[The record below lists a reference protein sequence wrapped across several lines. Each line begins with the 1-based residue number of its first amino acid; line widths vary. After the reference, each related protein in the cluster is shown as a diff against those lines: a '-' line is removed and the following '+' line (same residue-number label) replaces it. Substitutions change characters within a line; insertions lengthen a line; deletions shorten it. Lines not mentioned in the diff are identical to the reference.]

1 MKFLISVL
9 ALSFTTSLFAAD
21 SSWLLCK
28 GKVDL
33 EGSKMNIVI
42 NSLEHRAGVDDE
54 GNQKRVN
61 DITLIMG
68 NRLIVGQ
75 LDTSDD
81 MNGSVALATAD
92 SKSKFDGI
100 VMFDYTKPT
109 LILRGKIVLDE
120 ELSSTVA
127 VKTTCEY
134 MN

>member
-1 MKFLISVL
+1 MKILIGL
-9 ALSFTTSLFAAD
+9 FAISFTASVFAAD

-28 GKVDL
+28 GKIDL

-42 NSLEHRAGVDDE
+42 NSVEHRAGLDNE
-54 GNQKRVN
+54 GNDKRVN

-68 NRLIVGQ
+68 TRLIVGQ
-75 LDTSDD
+75 LDTSND
-81 MNGSVALATAD
+81 MNGAVALATAD
-92 SKSKFDGI
+92 GASKFDGI

-109 LILRGKIVLDE
+109 MTLRGKLVIDE
-120 ELSSTVA
+120 ELSSTIA

>member
-1 MKFLISVL
+1 MKFLISLFV
-9 ALSFTTSLFAAD
+9 LSFTTSVLAAD

-28 GKVDL
+28 GKVDI

-42 NSLEHRAGVDDE
+42 NSLEHRAGVDEE

-75 LDTSDD
+75 LDTSDE
-81 MNGSVALATAD
+81 MNGTVALATAD
-92 SKSKFDGI
+92 GSTKYDGI
-100 VMFDYTKPT
+100 VMFDYTKPS
-109 LILRGKIVLDE
+109 LILRGKLVLDA
-120 ELSSTVA
+120 ELTSTIA

>member
-1 MKFLISVL
+1 MKFLISLL

-28 GKVDL
+28 GKVVI
-33 EGSKMNIVI
+33 EGSQMNIVI
-42 NSLEHRAGVDDE
+42 NSLEHRAGMDDE
-54 GNQKRVN
+54 GNSKRVN
-61 DITLIMG
+61 DITLIVG

-75 LDTSDD
+75 LDTSND
-81 MNGSVALATAD
+81 MNGSVVLATAD
-92 SKSKFDGI
+92 GASKFDGV

-109 LILRGKIVLDE
+109 MTLRGKLVLDE
-120 ELSSTVA
+120 ELSATIG

>member
-9 ALSFTTSLFAAD
+9 ALSFSTSLLAAD

-28 GKVDL
+28 GKVTV
-33 EGSKMNIVI
+33 EGSQMNIVI

-54 GNQKRVN
+54 GNDKRVN

-75 LDTSDD
+75 LDTSNE
-81 MNGSVALATAD
+81 MNGTVALATAD
-92 SKSKFDGI
+92 GSSKYDGI
-100 VMFDYTKPT
+100 VMFDYTKPS
-109 LILRGKIVLDE
+109 LILRGKIVLDV

-127 VKTTCEY
+127 VKTICEY

>member
-1 MKFLISVL
+1 MKILISL
-9 ALSFTTSLFAAD
+9 IALTFTSSLLAAD

-28 GKVDL
+28 GKVTI
-33 EGSKMNIVI
+33 EGSQMNIVI
-42 NSLEHRAGVDDE
+42 NSLEHRAGIDDE
-54 GNQKRVN
+54 GNDKRVN

-75 LDTSDD
+75 LDTSND
-81 MNGSVALATAD
+81 MNGSVELATAD
-92 SKSKFDGI
+92 GSSKYEGI

-109 LILRGKIVLDE
+109 MILRGKLTLDE
-120 ELSSTVA
+120 ELSSTIA

>member
-1 MKFLISVL
+1 MKIFISLFV
-9 ALSFTTSLFAAD
+9 LSFTTSVLAAD

-28 GKVDL
+28 GKIDL

-42 NSLEHRAGVDDE
+42 NSVEHRAGMDDE
-54 GNQKRVN
+54 GNDKRVN

-68 NRLIVGQ
+68 TRLIVGQ
-75 LDTSDD
+75 LDTSND
-81 MNGSVALATAD
+81 MNGAVALATTDGA
-92 SKSKFDGI
+92 SKFDGI

-109 LILRGKIVLDE
+109 MILRGKLVIDE
-120 ELSSTVA
+120 ELSSTIA

>member
-1 MKFLISVL
+1 MKVLISLFVISFSTSVL
-9 ALSFTTSLFAAD
+9 AAD

-42 NSLEHRAGVDDE
+42 NSVEHRAGIDDE
-54 GNQKRVN
+54 GNDKRVN
-61 DITLIMG
+61 DITMIMG

-75 LDTSDD
+75 LDTSND

-92 SKSKFDGI
+92 SKSKYDGI
-100 VMFDYTKPT
+100 VMFDYTRPS
-109 LILRGKIVLDE
+109 LILKGKLVIDE
-120 ELSSTVA
+120 ELTSTIA